1 MGARYKLCLSEA
13 EREALIVLR
22 DNGSAAYLRE
32 RAAALLKIAE
42 GFSAQQVALSGL
54 SEVRHP
60 DTVRAWFR
68 RYESQG
74 IAGLEYSAAVVR
86 HTLCLSE
93 VERSELIALRDKGSP
108 AYVRERAGAL
118 LKIAGG
124 CSPHEVAKRGLLKRR
139 KADTVCAWL
148 SRYKA
153 EGIAGLYYRP
163 GRGRKPAYC
172 PKSAEEAESEVYQTI
187 AQGPERFNVAQTRWT
202 LSSLGRVIS
211 WLDGVSVPG
220 IHYLLRRIG
229 ISYKRAREYMR
240 SPDTDYVKKM
250 ERVEEVLE
258 AARQTPET
266 VVALYQDEFAFDRQ
280 PTVAK
285 DWAKTGTK
293 TPLARQSFQSK
304 QAIYGMGA
312 MDAYTGRVVYHQVPS
327 CTVLAHHQFYTAIC
341 AQYPAAE
348 RIYMIQDNRPLHFHP
363 NLMAAL
369 LPQVVS
375 FVKPAPPSW
384 KGKLSKKIGELPKL
398 PIELIQLPTY
408 APWTNP
414 IEKLWRWVRQ
424 SVLHVHRLAEEWE
437 VLQQKV
443 LDFMAQFRD
452 GSQELLRYVGL
463 APD

>member
-1 MGARYKLCLSEA
+1 M
-13 EREALIVLR
+13 
-22 DNGSAAYLRE
+22 
-32 RAAALLKIAE
+32 
-42 GFSAQQVALSGL
+42 
-54 SEVRHP
+54 RHP

-68 RYESQG
+68 RYEEQG

-118 LKIAGG
+118 LKIAAG
-124 CSPHEVAKRGLLKRR
+124 CFSARSCEARFVESGVKRTQFARGYRAIKRR
-139 KADTVCAWL
+139 VLRGYTIDRVGVGSLRIVRSLPKKR
-148 SRYKA
+148 SRRC
-153 EGIAGLYYRP
+153 IR
-163 GRGRKPAYC
+163 RSRKVRNA
-172 PKSAEEAESEVYQTI
+172 
-187 AQGPERFNVAQTRWT
+187 FNVASNALDALKSGARD
-202 LSSLGRVIS
+202 LVVV
-211 WLDGVSVPG
+211 DGVSVPG

-285 DWAKTGTK
+285 DWARTGTK

-369 LPQVVS
+369 LPQGRLFCETGS
-375 FVKPAPPSW
+375 A
-384 KGKLSKKIGELPKL
+384 KLEGQTL
-398 PIELIQLPTY
+398 
-408 APWTNP
+408 
-414 IEKLWRWVRQ
+414 
-424 SVLHVHRLAEEWE
+424 
-437 VLQQKV
+437 
-443 LDFMAQFRD
+443 
-452 GSQELLRYVGL
+452 
-463 APD
+463 